1 MKSLKAEALS
11 GVKWNGIK
19 NAVVAIV
26 KVLQVAILTRFL
38 TKEDFGLI
46 GIALLFNAFSCIFVE
61 MGFGTVVMHEQNMS
75 KEKYAS
81 LYWANIVLGLL
92 IAVVV
97 SSLSSIIAGLYHREE
112 LKGVIKLTALMIFT
126 GSISSLQKTVQQ
138 KNMNFRFLS
147 ILSIA
152 SSILVLV
159 LNVIFASCHWGV
171 YSMVW
176 ASLIGEIVISAI
188 YLYVGIFIEHNIIF
202 HFKLSEITQALK
214 IGIYQMGS
222 SILDFLA
229 REMDSIIISSGL
241 SLSFFGVYSLCKSLS
256 MHIYTFINPIFTGVL
271 TPLFAKIQSESSR
284 IQAAYMRTLNL
295 IGGVTSFFYGIVAC
309 AAVPILGIL
318 YGQSYTEYGFVLVC
332 LCFYYLQQSMGNP
345 EGSLIIAK
353 GRTDL
358 AFYWSIF
365 RVVFVG
371 SYLYVFS
378 HFFDVDVFIVM
389 LTVLPLFS
397 QYPAYLISFKHL
409 LDIPFFELLWVKIK
423 PLVCILPIL
432 SLYLISYYV
441 PNLLLSGLIIG
452 VSFTLIYAAI
462 YYIFR
467 RDLLREI
474 VLYGLELI
482 HRKPMKTLE

>member
-229 REMDSIIISSGL
+229 REMDSIIISSGYPFL
-241 SLSFFGVYSLCKSLS
+241 SLEF
-256 MHIYTFINPIFTGVL
+256 
-271 TPLFAKIQSESSR
+271 
-284 IQAAYMRTLNL
+284 
-295 IGGVTSFFYGIVAC
+295 
-309 AAVPILGIL
+309 IL
-318 YGQSYTEYGFVLVC
+318 Y
-332 LCFYYLQQSMGNP
+332 
-345 EGSLIIAK
+345 A
-353 GRTDL
+353 R
-358 AFYWSIF
+358 A
-365 RVVFVG
+365 
-371 SYLYVFS
+371 
-378 HFFDVDVFIVM
+378 
-389 LTVLPLFS
+389 
-397 QYPAYLISFKHL
+397 
-409 LDIPFFELLWVKIK
+409 
-423 PLVCILPIL
+423 
-432 SLYLISYYV
+432 
-441 PNLLLSGLIIG
+441 
-452 VSFTLIYAAI
+452 
-462 YYIFR
+462 
-467 RDLLREI
+467 
-474 VLYGLELI
+474 
-482 HRKPMKTLE
+482 